1 MCGQGLEPKYLMRD
15 IEARVRFPARAPVQ
29 DHDISPQ
36 IALARLA
43 ALGHWWQR
51 MKLRMLRKDVGHV

>member
-15 IEARVRFPARAPVQ
+15 IEARVGTMARAPLQ
-29 DHDISPQ
+29 DHDKSPE
-36 IALARLA
+36 IAPARLA